1 MTNSTQKTQTT
12 RTTVTPTPVAVDVT
26 VLGLGAMG
34 ARMAARLLDAG
45 HRVTVWNR
53 PPEAA
58 NELVLRGA
66 HAAST
71 PADAVAGAALVIAM
85 LRDDE
90 ASRAVWCDQRR
101 GALTALAPDAV
112 VLESSTLTVDWVR
125 TLAARVTA
133 AGGRFVDAPVVG
145 SRPQADAGQLAYLLG
160 GDAVDVERAV
170 PVLRALG
177 SAHLHVGGVGSGA
190 ALKLVVNALFAAQV
204 AALAELLPTLAN
216 AGVELPRAVDALGQ
230 TAVAS
235 PALRGAAAMMIANE
249 HAPLF
254 TVDLVHKDLG
264 YVTAGPAGRSV
275 VHAVREQFGRAREAG
290 MGGLNLTA
298 VARLYSVPQSPRP
311 A

>member
-1 MTNSTQKTQTT
+1 MTNP
-12 RTTVTPTPVAVDVT
+12 TVTKATTMAAATPVAVDVA

-34 ARMAARLLDAG
+34 ARMAARLIAAG

-53 PPEAA
+53 TP
-58 NELVLRGA
+58 
-66 HAAST
+66 AASSALARQGARAAAT

-90 ASRAVWCDQRR
+90 ASRAVWCDERS
-101 GALTALAPDAV
+101 GALRGLAANALA
-112 VLESSTLTVDWVR
+112 LESSTVTVDWVR
-125 TLAARVTA
+125 TLAAQVTA
-133 AGGRFVDAPVVG
+133 AGARFVDAPVVG
-145 SRPQADAGQLAYLLG
+145 SRPQADAGQLTYLLG
-160 GDAVDVERAV
+160 GAAADVERALT
-170 PVLRALG
+170 VLRALG

-204 AALAELLPTLAN
+204 AAFAELLPTLAA
-216 AGVELPRAVDALGQ
+216 AGVDRPHAIEVLGQ

-235 PALRGAAAMMIANE
+235 PAMRGAAAMMLANQ

-264 YVTAGPAGRSV
+264 YVATGDLPVTR
-275 VHAVREQFGRAREAG
+275 AVRDVFERAREDG

-298 VARLYSVPQSPRP
+298 AARLYG
-311 A
+311 